1 MKTYTLVIDT
11 SIFGAG
17 VALFNNESQALDF
30 MEVTVDVADS
40 ARQLPMLVEQGFRLL
55 GIDRD
60 AVQRVVVSQGPGSF
74 TGIRVGMAYALG
86 FLSGLTVGG
95 GLPQPLIAGVSSLT
109 LFARSIAREIK
120 DSVLVFLPST
130 KSSGFAAYDEH
141 DEFLT
146 SAVDALDSKTE
157 ALLLKKR
164 GCPWIIVG
172 NWECAIDW
180 ATKHNVTDFRVIH
193 GRDAVS
199 IAIKAIAESLKIKKN
214 LSWVDVSSADF
225 PQPIYLRKSTVE
237 EKALQNPQV
246 L

>member
-17 VALFNNESQALDF
+17 VALFNNESEALDF

-40 ARQLPMLVEQGFRLL
+40 ARQLPMLVEQGLRQL
-55 GIDRD
+55 GVERD

-86 FLSGLTVGG
+86 FLSGLSAGSG
-95 GLPQPLIAGVSSLT
+95 SRQPMIAGVSSLT
-109 LFARSIAREIK
+109 LFAQSIAREIK

-146 SAVDALDSKTE
+146 STVDDLDSKTE
-157 ALLLKKR
+157 ALLRRKR
-164 GCPWIIVG
+164 GCPWISVG
-172 NWECAIDW
+172 NWECGIGW
-180 ATKHNVTDFRVIH
+180 AAKYNVMDFRVIH

-199 IAIKAIAESLKIKKN
+199 IAIKAIAEYLKIEKN
-214 LSWVDVSSADF
+214 LSWVDISSGDF
-225 PQPIYLRKSTVE
+225 PRPIYLRKSTVE